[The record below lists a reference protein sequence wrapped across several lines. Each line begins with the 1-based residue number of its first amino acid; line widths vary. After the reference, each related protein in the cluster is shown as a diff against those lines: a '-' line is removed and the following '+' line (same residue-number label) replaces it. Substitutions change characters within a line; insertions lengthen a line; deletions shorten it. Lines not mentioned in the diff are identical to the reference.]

1 MNKTTLNEKY
11 TCVYNESKIVI
22 FDSSMVK
29 MFPPFKGVRFAELDK
44 YRKERIYLFDGT
56 YFIETYFVKNQT
68 NNYKLMN
75 SCDVYFA
82 SILYQRRDD
91 ELFPDVVFVLNN
103 FVFFNFSG
111 GKDYKKFETLTNF
124 QQATVSLVHSDKL
137 YLLDSINK
145 FYCLDTE
152 KGDIIASFFL
162 SDIVGSSF
170 YPNSKMKFMNYLE
183 GEREIFMNFHSNS
196 ENRPKISYLNE
207 NFSKFEPKE
216 ETYFDHIKIDK
227 NCTLLEDSHDISY
240 SNDFFSIIVLKC
252 QKQYEKKRL
261 KEPRYFNRIVI
272 LDNQKKKYS
281 LVHLRLNNTVTFN
294 NIYFNN
300 VSSIYYLG

>member
-1 MNKTTLNEKY
+1 
-11 TCVYNESKIVI
+11 
-22 FDSSMVK
+22 
-29 MFPPFKGVRFAELDK
+29 
-44 YRKERIYLFDGT
+44 
-56 YFIETYFVKNQT
+56 
-68 NNYKLMN
+68 
-75 SCDVYFA
+75 
-82 SILYQRRDD
+82 
-91 ELFPDVVFVLNN
+91 
-103 FVFFNFSG
+103 
-111 GKDYKKFETLTNF
+111 
-124 QQATVSLVHSDKL
+124 
-137 YLLDSINK
+137 
-145 FYCLDTE
+145 
-152 KGDIIASFFL
+152 
-162 SDIVGSSF
+162 
-170 YPNSKMKFMNYLE
+170 
-183 GEREIFMNFHSNS
+183 MNFHSNS